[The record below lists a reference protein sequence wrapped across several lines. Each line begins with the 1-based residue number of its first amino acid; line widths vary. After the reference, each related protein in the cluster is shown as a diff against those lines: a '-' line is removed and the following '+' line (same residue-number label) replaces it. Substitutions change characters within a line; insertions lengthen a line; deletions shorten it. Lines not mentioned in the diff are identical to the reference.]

1 MIDEDKRS
9 ALMDIVRHE
18 HDHLKRLFEDIASS
32 FEKLA
37 AEDES
42 IDDRKQ
48 MLESAAD
55 DLGMALEEMLHH
67 FNQEEEV
74 FFVDLEERFPELS
87 DDIEQLALAH
97 ETMCDK
103 TRWLQ
108 QRIGSETEDI
118 TEGLDEIL
126 DVLREMAEL
135 LDEHTREENR
145 IFGLALEK
153 VPEDE
158 QQQLLD
164 EMRKI

>member
-32 FEKLA
+32 FEKIA
-37 AEDES
+37 DEDAS
-42 IDDRKQ
+42 IDDREQ
-48 MLESAAD
+48 MLASASG

-74 FFVDLEERFPELS
+74 FFVDLEERFPELG
-87 DDIEQLALAH
+87 DDVEQLAEAH

-103 TRWLQ
+103 TRWLKR
-108 QRIGSETEDI
+108 RIGADDEDI
-118 TEGLDEIL
+118 AEDLDEIL
-126 DVLREMAEL
+126 DVLREMVDL

-153 VPEDE
+153 VPEAE
-158 QQQLLD
+158 QQELLD